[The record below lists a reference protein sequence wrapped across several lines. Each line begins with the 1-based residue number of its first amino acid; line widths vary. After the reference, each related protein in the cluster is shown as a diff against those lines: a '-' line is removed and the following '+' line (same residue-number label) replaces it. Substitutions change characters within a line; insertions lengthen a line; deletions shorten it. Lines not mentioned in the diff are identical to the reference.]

1 MKEQTRTRLDGL
13 EALRWFA
20 AAAII
25 VYHAATIP
33 GRAPADGVVAVVRSF
48 DYGVPLFYVLSAFAI
63 WYGYSQLVRTWP
75 GARHFY
81 RRRFFRIA
89 PMFYV
94 MLAFYCVMLGFDV
107 EPRKLLTSVMFVF
120 NLVPSDVEGIVWASW
135 SIGVEM
141 LFYAIVPLLALAIR
155 NGRRA
160 TVFLGAAIGVQ
171 VVWHAAFEGTTGTAA
186 KFGQFSLLN
195 YLCFFAAGI
204 AALYAYQLAERDE
217 RRRLR
222 VGRALVAVSLV
233 SVVALVALGS
243 HSAPLVRSTWAVVLA
258 ALVVGVALAPDR
270 VLVNRATRSL
280 GAASFSLY
288 LLHPVVL
295 GFLDRAGVTDRA
307 YETAGGV
314 GGFVVIV
321 ALTFAAVIPAS
332 LMTYRWIE
340 RPAYRW
346 AGRGALRGPRPAPK
360 DREPVQGPADAAVP
374 DQVR

>member
-1 MKEQTRTRLDGL
+1 MDDRTRTRLDGL

-33 GRAPADGVVAVVRSF
+33 HRAPADGVMAVVRSF

-63 WYGYSQLVRTWP
+63 WYGYSTLVRTWS

-107 EPRKLLTSVMFVF
+107 EPRKVLTSVLFVF

-155 NGRRA
+155 NGRQA
-160 TVFLGAAIGVQ
+160 SVFLGAAIVVQ
-171 VVWHAAFEGTTGTAA
+171 LVWHAAFEGATGTAA
-186 KFGQFSLLN
+186 AFGQFSLLN

-204 AALYAYQLAERDE
+204 AGLYAYRLAEPDE
-217 RRRLR
+217 RRRRR
-222 VGRALVAVSLV
+222 VGRTLVAVSLV
-233 SVVALVALGS
+233 AVVVLAALGS

-258 ALVVGVALAPDR
+258 TLVVGIALAPNR
-270 VLVNRATRSL
+270 VMVNRATRSL

-314 GGFVVIV
+314 GGFVVVV
-321 ALTFAAVIPAS
+321 ALTFAVVVPAS

-346 AGRGALRGPRPAPK
+346 AGRGALGGTRRPPK
-360 DREPVQGPADAAVP
+360 DRRPVPGTSDAAVP